1 MQIEISEENYKF
13 LTEFMTEYNSQ
24 DNRATSL
31 PIMYQI
37 RVKQRV
43 GVYPGCEDEELFF
56 YHDRNDFEGN
66 YENIDEL
73 RFYLSE
79 RYPDENYSNKE
90 LYPEEKIDEIAEK
103 KENIIKIYY
112 LEIDEIKQVFFT
124 KKALDIHIEANK
136 HHYLDKDKP
145 FDYVDYCWR
154 NPEIENLF
162 IALEDIT
169 KIKLEKFYHK

>member
-56 YHDRNDFEGN
+56 
-66 YENIDEL
+66 
-73 RFYLSE
+73 
-79 RYPDENYSNKE
+79 
-90 LYPEEKIDEIAEK
+90 
-103 KENIIKIYY
+103 
-112 LEIDEIKQVFFT
+112 
-124 KKALDIHIEANK
+124 
-136 HHYLDKDKP
+136 
-145 FDYVDYCWR
+145 
-154 NPEIENLF
+154 
-162 IALEDIT
+162 
-169 KIKLEKFYHK
+169 